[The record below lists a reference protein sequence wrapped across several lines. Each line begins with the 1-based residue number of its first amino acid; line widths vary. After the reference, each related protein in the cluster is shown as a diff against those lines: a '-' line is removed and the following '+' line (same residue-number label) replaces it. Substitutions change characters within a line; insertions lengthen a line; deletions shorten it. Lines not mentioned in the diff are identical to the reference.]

1 MKKEHNML
9 RTVRMIEQERDK
21 YVGQEITVEGWVKT
35 NRAQKKFGFIQF
47 TDGTF
52 FTPLQIVYT
61 ETLENF
67 GLLSKLGVA
76 SAVRAT
82 GTLIATPE
90 ANQPYELQATTI
102 EVLADT
108 PSDYPLQP
116 KRHSREFLREIAHLR
131 PRTNLFQAVFRI
143 RSLASF
149 AVHTFFQERNFVYVN
164 TPIITASDA
173 EGAGETFT
181 LTTLDLDKA
190 HIDSTGVAD
199 YSADFF
205 GKKASLAVT
214 GQLEGEAF
222 ALAFRDIYTFGPTF
236 RAENSHTSR
245 HAAEFWMIEPEMA
258 FADLTLNMDCA
269 EAMVKFIVQYMLEHA
284 KIELEFLN
292 KFVDKTLLERLQVLL
307 DSKFPR
313 VTYTEAIAILEQAPV
328 KFEHAVSWGIDL
340 ASEHERYLTD
350 EVYGKPIFLTDY
362 PTEIKAFYMQL
373 NDADDGKT
381 VAAMDLLVPGI
392 GELIGGS
399 AREHRVEKLQEKMA
413 SFDIDA
419 EELKWYL
426 EINRYGGVPHA
437 GFGLGFERLIMY
449 LTGVENI
456 RDVIPFPRT
465 PNNLEF

>member
-1 MKKEHNML
+1 ML
-9 RTVRMIEQERDK
+9 RTVRMIEQSQGEYFGK
-21 YVGQEITVEGWVKT
+21 EITVEGWVKT
-35 NRAQKKFGFIQF
+35 NRDQKSFGFIEF

-61 ETLENF
+61 DGLKNF
-67 GLLSKLGVA
+67 SVVKKLGVA
-76 SAVRAT
+76 SAIRAT
-82 GTLIATPE
+82 GTLIATPD
-90 ANQPYELQATTI
+90 ARQPYEMQATAVEIIT
-102 EVLADT
+102 EGL
-108 PSDYPLQP
+108 PDYPLQP

-149 AVHTFFQERNFVYVN
+149 AVHTFFQQQNFVYVN
-164 TPIITASDA
+164 TPIITALDA

-181 LTTLDLDKA
+181 LTTLDLAKA
-190 HIDSTGVAD
+190 HHDDQGEAN
-199 YSADFF
+199 YHEDFF

-222 ALAFRDIYTFGPTF
+222 ALAFRNIYTFGPTF
-236 RAENSHTSR
+236 RAENSNTSR

-258 FADLTLNMDCA
+258 FADLQVDMDCA
-269 EAMVKFIVQYMLEHA
+269 EAMIKFIVQYVLEHG
-284 KIELEFLN
+284 KTELEFLN
-292 KFVDKTLLERLQVLL
+292 KFVDKTLLERLHVLL
-307 DSKFPR
+307 DSEFPR
-313 VTYTEAIAILEQAPV
+313 LTYTEAIELLSQAPK
-328 KFEHAVSWGIDL
+328 KFENAVSWGIDL

-350 EVYGKPIFLTDY
+350 EVYKKPIFLTDY

-373 NDADDGKT
+373 NDSDDGKT

-399 AREHRVEKLQEKMA
+399 AREHRIDKLKEKMDT
-413 SFDIDA
+413 FNIDT
-419 EELKWYL
+419 EELAWYL
-426 EINRYGGVPHA
+426 EINKYGGVPHA